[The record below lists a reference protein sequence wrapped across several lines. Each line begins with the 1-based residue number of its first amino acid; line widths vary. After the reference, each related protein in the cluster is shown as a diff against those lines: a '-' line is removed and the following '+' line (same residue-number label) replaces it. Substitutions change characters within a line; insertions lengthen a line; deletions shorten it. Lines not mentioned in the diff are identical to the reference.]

1 MGIDERQA
9 LSQLANMVGL
19 ENIALD
25 IARANEREMK
35 EIMRKII
42 NNLGSLPEGSIER
55 ELVYKRIRE
64 IIESDLLNVSLSF
77 TNRVTQV
84 MASQYLTQAEWAA
97 KWIDVGP
104 RTLPSTG
111 LTGQA
116 LDRVQVLGKAM
127 DELVTPTV
135 RAQMK
140 DLDTIVRKGI
150 LEGQTS
156 VQIARAFYDGPSKK
170 IKRQYRA
177 LARTAVMEMAQQ
189 AHFEVW
195 DELAGDRIVE
205 WRFDATFDFKVC
217 PRCAALD
224 GETRTSRSDFSYSYD
239 PSRGQYATRVH
250 PNCRCFILPVTTLGK
265 ARDEEAPPTEQ
276 RSVNQIYDEQPTTG
290 RVYKTK
296 AKGHDGKK
304 YYRAAKEIELTRGR
318 REIFGF
324 LDKASPATIK
334 NILGKA
340 RGEYFML
347 SQNKGLSDEQLFRRF
362 QYAESAPIERL
373 KARLSKLAR

>member
-19 ENIALD
+19 ENIAAD

-35 EIMRKII
+35 EILRRIV
-42 NNLGSLPEGSIER
+42 NNLGSLPEGSLER
-55 ELVYKRIRE
+55 ELAYKRVRE
-64 IIESDLLNVSLSF
+64 IIESDLFSASLSF
-77 TNRVTQV
+77 TNRVNSV
-84 MASQYLTQAEWAA
+84 MAAQYLTQAEWAA
-97 KWIDVGP
+97 KWIDVGTQ
-104 RTLPSTG
+104 TLSSTG
-111 LTGQA
+111 LTGRA
-116 LDRVQVLGKAM
+116 LERVQVLGKAM

-156 VQIARAFYDGPSKK
+156 AQIARAFYDGPNKK
-170 IKRQYRA
+170 MKRQFRA

-195 DELAGDRIVE
+195 DELAGDKIVE
-205 WRFDATFDFKVC
+205 WKFDATFDFKVC

-224 GETRTSRSDFSYSYD
+224 GQRRANRSDFSYGYD
-239 PSRGQYATRVH
+239 PGRGQHATRVH

-276 RSVNQIYDEQPTTG
+276 RSVNQIYDEKPTAG

-296 AKGHDGKK
+296 AKGHDGNK
-304 YYRAAKEIELTRGR
+304 YFRAAKEIELTRGR

-324 LDKASPATIK
+324 LDQATPATVK
-334 NILGKA
+334 NILGKT

-347 SQNKGLSDEQLFRRF
+347 SQGKGLSDEQLFRRF
-362 QYAESAPIERL
+362 QYADSAPIERL
-373 KARLSKLAR
+373 KSRLSKLGS